1 MELPG
6 KFLNQCG
13 WLEAGD
19 PDHDLVVS
27 SRIRLARNF
36 DGIPFSQ
43 WASSTDLKR
52 IVEKAQEAVRHSSL
66 MRNAYHF
73 SMEELSELDRSF
85 LNERYLISREFAK
98 SGIERHAAVHPD
110 EKISIMINEEDHLR
124 MQTLLAG
131 SQLNQAWEIVNTL
144 DNQLEDLLNY
154 AYSNSLGYLTA
165 CPTNTGTGIRCS
177 VMIHLPALMI
187 SRKIEQVLN
196 AVTQIG
202 LTVRGMSGEGSE
214 ITGNLFQISNQWTL
228 GISEPETIQK
238 IEKILAHIIE
248 QERKVQY
255 DLLEG
260 KRNKIEDKV
269 WRAFAALKYAR
280 IMSSSEAI
288 EHLSSLRLGRNLG
301 IINSPSYQSMNE
313 MLIMLRPAHLQKKA
327 HQELSSK
334 ERDRYRAEQ
343 LRQWIDKGSVSF
355 N

>member
-6 KFLNQCG
+6 KFLHQCG
-13 WLEAGD
+13 WLDAGD

-52 IVEKAQEAVRHSSL
+52 IAEKAQTAIQHAGL
-66 MRNAYHF
+66 MQNAHHL
-73 SMEELSELDRSF
+73 SMEELEETDRHF
-85 LNERYLISREFAK
+85 LNERYLISRELAK
-98 SGIERHAAVHPD
+98 SGIERHVAIHPD
-110 EKISIMINEEDHLR
+110 EKIAIMINEEDHLR
-124 MQTLLAG
+124 MQSLLAG
-131 SQLNQAWEIVNTL
+131 SQLNQAWEIINAL
-144 DNQLEDLLNY
+144 DNQLEDSLNY
-154 AYSNSLGYLTA
+154 AFSNQLGYLTA

-177 VMIHLPALMI
+177 VMVHLPALMMT
-187 SRKIEQVLN
+187 RKIEQVLN

-228 GISEPETIQK
+228 GISETETIQK
-238 IEKILAHIIE
+238 IEKILSHIIE

-260 KRNKIEDKV
+260 KRVKVEDKV
-269 WRAFAALKYAR
+269 WRAYAALKYAR

-288 EHLSSLRLGRNLG
+288 EHLSALRLGRNLG
-301 IINSPSYQSMNE
+301 IISSPSYQSMNE
-313 MLIMLRPAHLQKKA
+313 MMIMLRPAHLQKKA

-334 ERDRYRAEQ
+334 ERDRFRADQ
-343 LRQWIDKGSVSF
+343 LRQWIENGSVNF